1 MMLLFYFLLT
11 TLIRGLRGH
20 EDVAMMLIFF
30 RGLHRGSARTT
41 MSHTGDGA
49 DINRRALGDAVV
61 AELCLLFGGYSY
73 MLLVVVVPH

>member
-1 MMLLFYFLLT
+1 
-11 TLIRGLRGH
+11 
-20 EDVAMMLIFF
+20 
-30 RGLHRGSARTT
+30 